1 MSSLNATPAGER
13 VHIGLF
19 GKRNAGKSS
28 LINALTGQ
36 KLAVVADVPG
46 TTTDPVLKAMELLPL
61 GPVLMMDTAGID
73 DSGEL
78 GQLRV
83 QKSLQVLNKTDIA
96 ILVIDSTAGITDE
109 DLKMLQRIQDKE
121 LSCVVVFTKADV
133 AEKNKANVSET
144 TASKQFKPNETQEK
158 AAREAKQNT
167 MQDRSALE
175 AEQNAMQGNAA
186 PDAKINAIPSSIPL
200 ISVSSTTGK
209 NIKELKELLA
219 HLVPQKKAPFPIC
232 ADLLKP
238 EDQVLLVTPI
248 DSAAPKGRLIL
259 PQQQTIRDII
269 DSDAVAVITKENH
282 VGSALKNM
290 KRPPAMVITDSQ
302 AFGKVNQAVPQEIKL
317 TSFSILMA
325 RHKGNLEQA
334 VLGVAALKQLQDGD
348 RILISEG
355 CTHHRQCGDIGTE
368 KLPKWIQDFTGKHFN
383 FSWTSGTEFPTDLSL
398 YKLIIHCGGCMLNE
412 REMQYRYRCAADT
425 SSKSRPDD
433 PVFHLQVW
441 NTAELAGVVCNESDV
456 PCKSLSSKLDVIRA
470 DGRPLLLKVTAYP
483 SGNHRVING
492 KRDDVERRQ
501 EKRQLLSVLFSPVA
515 LFRTVFKFKNGDGRN
530 QERRR
535 IQGKQLFCQV
545 RVNVFHKIDADI
557 GIQ

>member
-36 KLAVVADVPG
+36 KLAVVAEVPG

-73 DSGEL
+73 DTGEL

-96 ILVIDSTAGITDE
+96 VLVIDSTAGITEE
-109 DLKMLQRIQDKE
+109 DLKLLRRIRDKE

-133 AEKNKANVSET
+133 AE
-144 TASKQFKPNETQEK
+144 
-158 AAREAKQNT
+158 QNA
-167 MQDRSALE
+167 ALE
-175 AEQNAMQGNAA
+175 AMH
-186 PDAKINAIPSSIPL
+186 KRIPSSIPR

-209 NIKELKELLA
+209 NIRELKELLA

-232 ADLLKP
+232 ADLIEQ

-269 DSDAVAVITKENH
+269 DRGAVAVITKENN
-282 VGSALKNM
+282 VGSSLENM
-290 KRPPAMVITDSQ
+290 KKPPVMVITDSQ

-325 RHKGNLEQA
+325 RHKGNLAQA

-348 RILISEG
+348 SVLISEG

-368 KLPKWIQDFTGKHFN
+368 KLPKWIRDFTGRQFN
-383 FSWTSGTEFPTDLSL
+383 FSWTSGTEFPADLSPYRL
-398 YKLIIHCGGCMLNE
+398 VIHCGGCMLNE
-412 REMQYRYRCAADT
+412 REMQYRYRCAAD
-425 SSKSRPDD
+425 
-433 PVFHLQVW
+433 Q
-441 NTAELAGVVCNESDV
+441 NV
-456 PCKSLSSKLDVIRA
+456 PMTNYGLCIAYIHGILKRSLSVFPDLA
-470 DGRPLLLKVTAYP
+470 EKV
-483 SGNHRVING
+483 
-492 KRDDVERRQ
+492 
-501 EKRQLLSVLFSPVA
+501 
-515 LFRTVFKFKNGDGRN
+515 
-530 QERRR
+530 
-535 IQGKQLFCQV
+535 
-545 RVNVFHKIDADI
+545 
-557 GIQ
+557 

>member
-36 KLAVVADVPG
+36 KLAVVADIPG
-46 TTTDPVLKAMELLPL
+46 TTTDPVLKAMELLPV

-73 DSGEL
+73 DTGEL

-96 ILVIDSTAGITDE
+96 ILVIDSVADITEE
-109 DLKMLQRIQDKE
+109 DLKLLQRIQDKE

-133 AEKNKANVSET
+133 AEKNA
-144 TASKQFKPNETQEK
+144 
-158 AAREAKQNT
+158 
-167 MQDRSALE
+167 MQDNTVLE
-175 AEQNAMQGNAA
+175 T
-186 PDAKINAIPSSIPL
+186 KHNAIPSSIPQ

-209 NIKELKELLA
+209 HIKELKDLLA

-232 ADLLKP
+232 ADLLQP

-269 DSDAVAVITKENH
+269 DRDAVAIITKENN

-290 KRPPAMVITDSQ
+290 KKPPVMVITDSQ

-317 TSFSILMA
+317 TSCSILMA

-368 KLPKWIQDFTGKHFN
+368 KLPKWIRDFTGRQFN
-383 FSWTSGTEFPTDLSL
+383 FSWTSGTEFPADLSP
-398 YKLIIHCGGCMLNE
+398 YRLIIHCGGCMLNE
-412 REMQYRYRCAADT
+412 REMQYRYRCAAD
-425 SSKSRPDD
+425 
-433 PVFHLQVW
+433 Q
-441 NTAELAGVVCNESDV
+441 NV
-456 PCKSLSSKLDVIRA
+456 PMTNYGLCIAYVHGILKRSLSVFPDLA
-470 DGRPLLLKVTAYP
+470 EKV
-483 SGNHRVING
+483 
-492 KRDDVERRQ
+492 
-501 EKRQLLSVLFSPVA
+501 
-515 LFRTVFKFKNGDGRN
+515 
-530 QERRR
+530 
-535 IQGKQLFCQV
+535 
-545 RVNVFHKIDADI
+545 
-557 GIQ
+557 

>member
-1 MSSLNATPAGER
+1 MSSLNATPSGER

-73 DSGEL
+73 DTGEL

-96 ILVIDSTAGITDE
+96 ILVIDSAAGITEE
-109 DLKMLQRIQDKE
+109 DLKLLQRIQDKE

-133 AEKNKANVSET
+133 EKN
-144 TASKQFKPNETQEK
+144 
-158 AAREAKQNT
+158 
-167 MQDRSALE
+167 
-175 AEQNAMQGNAA
+175 NAMQSNAA
-186 PDAKINAIPSSIPL
+186 PDTKHNAIPSSIPQ

-232 ADLLKP
+232 SDLLKP
-238 EDQVLLVTPI
+238 EDHVLLVTPI

-269 DSDAVAVITKENH
+269 DRGAVAVITKENN
-282 VGSALKNM
+282 VGSSLENM
-290 KRPPAMVITDSQ
+290 KKPPVMVITDSQ
-302 AFGKVNQAVPQEIKL
+302 AFGKVNQAVPQEINL

-325 RHKGNLEQA
+325 RHKGNLKQA
-334 VLGVAALKQLQDGD
+334 VLGVAALKQLRDGD
-348 RILISEG
+348 RVLISEG

-368 KLPKWIQDFTGKHFN
+368 KLPKWIRDFTGKQFN
-383 FSWTSGTEFPTDLSL
+383 FSWTSGTEFPVDLSP
-398 YKLIIHCGGCMLNE
+398 YRLIIHCGGCMLNE
-412 REMQYRYRCAADT
+412 REMQYRYRCAAD
-425 SSKSRPDD
+425 
-433 PVFHLQVW
+433 Q
-441 NTAELAGVVCNESDV
+441 DV
-456 PCKSLSSKLDVIRA
+456 PMTNYGLCIAYTHGILKRSLSVFPDLA
-470 DGRPLLLKVTAYP
+470 EKV
-483 SGNHRVING
+483 
-492 KRDDVERRQ
+492 
-501 EKRQLLSVLFSPVA
+501 
-515 LFRTVFKFKNGDGRN
+515 
-530 QERRR
+530 
-535 IQGKQLFCQV
+535 
-545 RVNVFHKIDADI
+545 
-557 GIQ
+557 

>member
-36 KLAVVADVPG
+36 KLAVVAEVPG

-73 DSGEL
+73 DTGEL

-96 ILVIDSTAGITDE
+96 ILVIDSVADITEE
-109 DLKMLQRIQDKE
+109 DLKLLQRIQDKE

-133 AEKNKANVSET
+133 AEKNA
-144 TASKQFKPNETQEK
+144 
-158 AAREAKQNT
+158 
-167 MQDRSALE
+167 MQDNTVLE
-175 AEQNAMQGNAA
+175 T
-186 PDAKINAIPSSIPL
+186 KHNAIPSSIPQ

-209 NIKELKELLA
+209 HIKELKDLLA

-232 ADLLKP
+232 ADLLQP

-269 DSDAVAVITKENH
+269 DRDAVAIITKENN

-290 KRPPAMVITDSQ
+290 KKPPVMVITDSQ

-368 KLPKWIQDFTGKHFN
+368 KLPKWIRDFTGRQFN
-383 FSWTSGTEFPTDLSL
+383 FSWTSGTEFPADLSP
-398 YKLIIHCGGCMLNE
+398 YRLIIHCGGCMLNE
-412 REMQYRYRCAADT
+412 REMQYRYRCAAD
-425 SSKSRPDD
+425 
-433 PVFHLQVW
+433 Q
-441 NTAELAGVVCNESDV
+441 NV
-456 PCKSLSSKLDVIRA
+456 PMTNYGLCIAYVHGILKRSLSVFPDLA
-470 DGRPLLLKVTAYP
+470 EKV
-483 SGNHRVING
+483 
-492 KRDDVERRQ
+492 
-501 EKRQLLSVLFSPVA
+501 
-515 LFRTVFKFKNGDGRN
+515 
-530 QERRR
+530 
-535 IQGKQLFCQV
+535 
-545 RVNVFHKIDADI
+545 
-557 GIQ
+557 

>member
-73 DSGEL
+73 DTGEL

-96 ILVIDSTAGITDE
+96 ILVIDSTSDITEE
-109 DLKMLQRIQDKE
+109 DRKMLQRIQDKE
-121 LSCVVVFTKADV
+121 LSCVVVFTKADMEHED
-133 AEKNKANVSET
+133 ASGIARQNVLP
-144 TASKQFKPNETQEK
+144 A
-158 AAREAKQNT
+158 
-167 MQDRSALE
+167 
-175 AEQNAMQGNAA
+175 
-186 PDAKINAIPSSIPL
+186 SIPQ
-200 ISVSSTTGK
+200 ICVSSTTGK
-209 NIKELKELLA
+209 NIRELKELLA

-232 ADLLKP
+232 ADLIQP
-238 EDQVLLVTPI
+238 EDNVLLVTPI

-269 DSDAVAVITKENH
+269 DRGAAAVITQENN
-282 VGSALKNM
+282 VSTALKNM
-290 KRPPAMVITDSQ
+290 KQPPAMVITDSQ
-302 AFGKVNQAVPQEIKL
+302 AFGKVNKAVPQEINL

-334 VLGVAALKQLQDGD
+334 VLGTAALKQLQDGD
-348 RILISEG
+348 CVLISEG

-368 KLPKWIQDFTGKHFN
+368 KLPKWIQDFTGKQFR

-412 REMQYRYRCAADT
+412 REMQYRYRCAADQNIPMT
-425 SSKSRPDD
+425 NYGLCIAYTHGILKR
-433 PVFHLQVW
+433 
-441 NTAELAGVVCNESDV
+441 
-456 PCKSLSSKLDVIRA
+456 SLSVFPDLAEKL
-470 DGRPLLLKVTAYP
+470 
-483 SGNHRVING
+483 
-492 KRDDVERRQ
+492 
-501 EKRQLLSVLFSPVA
+501 
-515 LFRTVFKFKNGDGRN
+515 
-530 QERRR
+530 
-535 IQGKQLFCQV
+535 
-545 RVNVFHKIDADI
+545 
-557 GIQ
+557 